1 MREKKKSNKI
11 KIACTN
17 VQVIP
22 SMYEMHEA
30 QKGIW
35 KSGVLKMIEKNS
47 SKRQTERQLSIWM
60 WRWRSTSPS
69 KSMKGWGGNN
79 IPLK

>member
-35 KSGVLKMIEKNS
+35 KRGVLKMIEKNS
-47 SKRQTERQLSIWM
+47 SKRQTED
-60 WRWRSTSPS
+60 
-69 KSMKGWGGNN
+69 N
-79 IPLK
+79 